1 MPTFRAGVALVKV
14 DVQVTDR
21 KGRIIA
27 DLAAEDFRVLDN
39 GQPQKIAHFGREA
52 EPLDLLLLL
61 DVSGSMRRWLEEM
74 ANVARSALGALNPGD
89 RVAVMLFARETA
101 VRESFTDD
109 FAAVQEEIRDA
120 VRNQGL
126 GSGTAIN
133 ASAIQAA
140 DYMRDQ
146 PPRGRRAI
154 LIVTDN
160 QSLNYMAPDD
170 AVLRALYG
178 ADTVF
183 NAILIGKQRRPDPP
197 RPGVYVNPDFTPSDV
212 FKLAAESGGEAVEAR
227 NAGASFREM
236 IERIRARY
244 SLEYAAPP
252 SAPGEFRRIQVELT
266 PSARARRPDAL
277 IRARAGYYGQ

>member
-1 MPTFRAGVALVKV
+1 M
-14 DVQVTDR
+14 
-21 KGRIIA
+21 
-27 DLAAEDFRVLDN
+27 
-39 GQPQKIAHFGREA
+39 
-52 EPLDLLLLL
+52 
-61 DVSGSMRRWLEEM
+61 
-74 ANVARSALGALNPGD
+74 ARSALGALNASD
-89 RVAVMLFARETA
+89 RVAVMLFARETD
-101 VRESFTDD
+101 VREPFTAD

-120 VRNQGL
+120 VRDQGL

-133 ASAIQAA
+133 ASVVKAA
-140 DYMRDQ
+140 DYMRTQ
-146 PPRGRRAI
+146 PRKGRRAI

-160 QSLNYMAPDD
+160 QSLNYLVPDD
-170 AVLRALYG
+170 VVLRALYG

-197 RPGVYVNPDFTPSDV
+197 KPGAYVNPDFTPSDV
-212 FKLAAESGGEAVEAR
+212 FKLAEETGGEAVEAR

-252 SAPGEFRRIQVELT
+252 AAAGEFRRIQVELT
-266 PSARARRPDAL
+266 PEARARKRDAV